1 MLGFLRRVTQEKTDR
16 AVAKTR
22 GAWFGHISSLFA
34 GGRLDDETWEELE
47 ELLVAADVGAA
58 TAQELLGRVRR
69 MVRDERVY
77 GPEGALAILKRE
89 MAAML
94 AVEAE
99 DPLRTEA
106 GGPHVVLMV
115 GVNGAGKT
123 TSAAKL
129 ARLYLD
135 QDKKVLLAAADTF
148 RAAAIDQLQ
157 EWGRRLDLDVI
168 AHQPGSDAGAVAF
181 DAVEAGVARGADV
194 VIVDTA
200 GRLHTKFNLM
210 EEIKKVHRV
219 VSRRVPERSQT
230 VVLSLDATT
239 GQNGLLQARAFTE
252 ALECDGVFL
261 AKLDSSA
268 KGGIV
273 FAIASEL
280 RIPVL
285 FIGTGEQPD
294 DVARF
299 DAETFVESLFGGVGS
314 D

>member
-1 MLGFLRRVTQEKTDR
+1 
-16 AVAKTR
+16 
-22 GAWFGHISSLFA
+22 
-34 GGRLDDETWEELE
+34 
-47 ELLVAADVGAA
+47 
-58 TAQELLGRVRR
+58 
-69 MVRDERVY
+69 
-77 GPEGALAILKRE
+77 
-89 MAAML
+89 ML

-106 GGPHVVLMV
+106 DGPHVVLMV

-168 AHQPGSDAGAVAF
+168 AHQPGSDAAAVAF
-181 DAVEAGVARGADV
+181 DAVEAGVARGVDV

-239 GQNGLLQARAFTE
+239 GQNGLVQARAFTE

-299 DAETFVESLFGGVGS
+299 DGETFVESLFGGVGS

>member
-1 MLGFLRRVTQEKTDR
+1 
-16 AVAKTR
+16 
-22 GAWFGHISSLFA
+22 
-34 GGRLDDETWEELE
+34 
-47 ELLVAADVGAA
+47 
-58 TAQELLGRVRR
+58 
-69 MVRDERVY
+69 
-77 GPEGALAILKRE
+77 
-89 MAAML
+89 MAAVL
-94 AVEAE
+94 AVDAS
-99 DPLRTEA
+99 DPLQTEA

-168 AHQPGSDAGAVAF
+168 AHQPGSDAAAVAF
-181 DAVEAGVARGADV
+181 DAVEAAFGARG
-194 VIVDTA
+194 
-200 GRLHTKFNLM
+200 RRR
-210 EEIKKVHRV
+210 HRRHRGPPPHEV
-219 VSRRVPERSQT
+219 QPHGGGPRRSTGSSRGASPRSRRLLFSRSTPPRART
-230 VVLSLDATT
+230 VCSRPAPSPRRSSAT
-239 GQNGLLQARAFTE
+239 ASFS
-252 ALECDGVFL
+252 

-294 DVARF
+294 DIAPF
-299 DAETFVESLFGGVGS
+299 DAETFVESLFAEGGS
-314 D
+314 A